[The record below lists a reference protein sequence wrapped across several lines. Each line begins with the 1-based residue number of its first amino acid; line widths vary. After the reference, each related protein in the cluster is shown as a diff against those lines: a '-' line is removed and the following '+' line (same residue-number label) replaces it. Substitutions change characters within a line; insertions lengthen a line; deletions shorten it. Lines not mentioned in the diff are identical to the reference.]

1 MNQSKFSAFVR
12 SYWDYYLELE
22 EQFLNTKKYIAF
34 DMFNKNAYSVEFL
47 KLIQAV
53 CSEIDVVAKEIASA
67 LEPSF
72 KVDKSTNIQKWG
84 YIIQNKL
91 PIILKDEVIFDHGIR
106 VYPWKNWLY
115 EQFRDGNNALR
126 YRLKGKAETPPW
138 WKAYTDIKHQRTR
151 VAKNGETNFTKANLI
166 NTINCFAALYVLET
180 EYMATMN
187 GKQEPINGIDNS
199 KLFQLFQK
207 QFPDLIY

>member
-1 MNQSKFSAFVR
+1 M
-12 SYWDYYLELE
+12 Y
-22 EQFLNTKKYIAF
+22 
-34 DMFNKNAYSVEFL
+34 NKNAYSVEFL

-53 CSEIDVVAKEIASA
+53 CSEIDVVAKEIAST

-72 KVDKSTNIQKWG
+72 RADKSTNIQKWG
-84 YIIQNKL
+84 YVLQKKL
-91 PIILKDEVIFDHGIR
+91 PMILKDEVVFDHEIR
-106 VYPWKNWLY
+106 VFPWENWLY
-115 EQFRDGNNALR
+115 EQFRDEKNALR
-126 YRLKGKAETPPW
+126 YRLNGKAETPAW

-151 VAKNGETNFTKANLI
+151 IAKNGEINFTKANLI

-187 GKQEPINGIDNS
+187 GKQEPVNGIDGS
-199 KLFQLFQK
+199 KLFQLYQK